1 MKLSGAKGP
10 TYHRLGSC
18 HRDTNFILTQGN
30 GQTLIYKR
38 GFLINNFNS
47 PKNEPKKTKAVSRHR
62 ILCYDLEEFYGFITK
77 KKKKKE
83 I

>member
-47 PKNEPKKTKAVSRHR
+47 PKRVNQKRQRLLPDIESFAMNLKNFM
-62 ILCYDLEEFYGFITK
+62 DL
-77 KKKKKE
+77 
-83 I
+83 